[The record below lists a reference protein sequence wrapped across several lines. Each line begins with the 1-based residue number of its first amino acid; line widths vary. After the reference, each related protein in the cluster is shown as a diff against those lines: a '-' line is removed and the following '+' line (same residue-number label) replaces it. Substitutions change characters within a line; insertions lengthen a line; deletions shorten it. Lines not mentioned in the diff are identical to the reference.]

1 MFSAARG
8 ETQTHIAVLTTTT
21 DPLGMLT
28 HRAIT
33 VRNFFSRPRSTD
45 AANTTVGMDNWQT
58 WGRRKSQPTPGSYL
72 SYLRLVDR
80 RIVLD
85 RIMVPNGTRR
95 TAHMHMHH
103 PSSTVPSPSPSHL
116 PCYRY
121 GYRCV
126 ALRCLGEASPVMWTS
141 SPALSNT
148 GGGGKGLAC
157 LIFTHLP
164 APHPWNICNSF

>member
-1 MFSAARG
+1 MNVFRCPG
-8 ETQTHIAVLTTTT
+8 RETNAHCSF
-21 DPLGMLT
+21 DNN
-28 HRAIT
+28 HRPPGD
-33 VRNFFSRPRSTD
+33 VDSPGHHCEKFFSRPRSTD
-45 AANTTVGMDNWQT
+45 ATNTTAGMDNWQT
-58 WGRRKSQPTPGSYL
+58 WGRRKSQPTPRSYL

-103 PSSTVPSPSPSHL
+103 PSSTVPSPSHL
-116 PCYRY
+116 PCCRYR
-121 GYRCV
+121 YRCV